1 MFRRKFLKAASGPAV
16 VGLTAGC
23 MGGENSQATE
33 QATPDETDAAGGDTD
48 TAEDTATETE
58 ATETETTSE
67 GDEETTTGEGDTP
80 DLEGQVAEGSPENL
94 EVTNHELYRT
104 DGGAVGLRGTVENTG
119 EETYRY
125 VEADVTLQ
133 DDEGDVLYEFIDEQ
147 EEESTVTL
155 DAGSSWQFDVV
166 FEEADNMSAVTAYTV
181 ALDGVLASEITPGE
195 VDGIYGETDEV
206 DPDLEIT
213 SHELTRE
220 ESTTYVTAT
229 VENAGGENIQSVEV
243 TVTLY
248 DADDN
253 ELDVFNNTVEE
264 SEDVQELA
272 PGESWQ
278 ARVEFE
284 DIDMQEVAR
293 YVVRA
298 DSTLV

>member
-23 MGGENSQATE
+23 MGGEESQATE
-33 QATPDETDAAGGDTD
+33 QATPDETDAAGGDTA
-48 TAEDTATETE
+48 TAEDTATDTE
-58 ATETETTSE
+58 ATETTSE
-67 GDEETTTGEGDTP
+67 GDEETTTSEGDVP
-80 DLEGQVAEGSPENL
+80 DIEGQVAEDSPENL
-94 EVTNHELYRT
+94 EVSNRELYRT

-125 VEADVTLQ
+125 VEAEVTLQ
-133 DDEGDVLYEFIDEQ
+133 DDEGDALYEFIDEQ

-166 FEEADNMSAVTAYTV
+166 FEEADDMSAVTAYTV
-181 ALDGVLASEITPGE
+181 ALEGVLASELTPGE
-195 VDGIYGETDEV
+195 VDGIYGDADEV
-206 DPDLEIT
+206 DPNLEIT

-248 DADDN
+248 DADDG
-253 ELDVFNNTVEE
+253 ELDVFDNTVEE
-264 SEDVQELA
+264 SEDVEALA
-272 PGESWQ
+272 PGESWDVQ
-278 ARVEFE
+278 VEFE
-284 DIDMQEVAR
+284 DIDMREIAR